1 MIEIACSTHAL
12 VTDSALF
19 AGPVV
24 ICGLALWVAVRR
36 DGRHHAEADTP
47 PSNDLRLHTTAGV

>member
-12 VTDSALF
+12 LVDSALF

-24 ICGLALWVAVRR
+24 MCGAALWVATRR
-36 DGRHHAEADTP
+36 DRQRDEAEAAPGDAA
-47 PSNDLRLHTTAGV
+47 TAPAVRA